1 MTNKLLDI
9 DLELEKIVFLYN
21 AEEGNPGIY
30 ELTWELSYYDLT
42 IEDKYKI
49 AHNLLTDLL
58 SEGLVV
64 LDKFTDLTLQDKI
77 DYDNMR
83 DAKRSNEKDLDLVFK
98 AILHNNEM
106 LEKSL
111 IKVFK

>member
-1 MTNKLLDI
+1 M
-9 DLELEKIVFLYN
+9 
-21 AEEGNPGIY
+21 
-30 ELTWELSYYDLT
+30 
-42 IEDKYKI
+42 
-49 AHNLLTDLL
+49 
-58 SEGLVV
+58 
-64 LDKFTDLTLQDKI
+64 TLQDKI